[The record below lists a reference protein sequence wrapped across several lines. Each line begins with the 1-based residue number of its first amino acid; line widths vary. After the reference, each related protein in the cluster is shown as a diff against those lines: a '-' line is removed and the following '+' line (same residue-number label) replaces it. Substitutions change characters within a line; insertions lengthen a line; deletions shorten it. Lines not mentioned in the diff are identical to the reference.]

1 MSGAVHSI
9 AESEFIISGGRGIGG
24 VDNFKVLERFAS
36 LAGGAPAASRGAV
49 DAGWVPY
56 SYQIGQT
63 GQTVQA
69 KCYIACG
76 ISGQIQHL
84 VGMQSCEF
92 IIAINRDPDAPI
104 MKIADLAVT
113 GDAVE
118 ILNSMSEL
126 IKNGE

>member
-1 MSGAVHSI
+1 MGN
-9 AESEFIISGGRGIGG
+9 SE
-24 VDNFKVLERFAS
+24 NFKVIEKFAS
-36 LAGGAPAASRGAV
+36 LTGGAPAASRGAV

-84 VGMQSCEF
+84 VGMQSCEL
-92 IIAINRDPDAPI
+92 IVAINRDPEAPV

-118 ILNSMSEL
+118 ILKKMSEL
-126 IKNGE
+126 LVNSRQ